1 MVAALLDSEV
11 PPLEHVVYP
20 RSSSSDRIY
29 TAIFTGRQ
37 MLGGRELC
45 IGLTVTRLPSTCIPL
60 ARSSSAEILVILW
73 RYAPVTVESV
83 PGEDNAA
90 RHQSMKDLFSQK

>member
-1 MVAALLDSEV
+1 
-11 PPLEHVVYP
+11 
-20 RSSSSDRIY
+20 
-29 TAIFTGRQ
+29 

-60 ARSSSAEILVILW
+60 ARSSSAEIPVILW

-90 RHQSMKDLFSQK
+90 RHQSHEGFVFTEIGSHIQVHHPRLFVN